1 LLKNEDIII
10 AVEKALY
17 GDYIISNP
25 TVRQAHG
32 PEQSRRTHGPVLMSY
47 LCGVVIDQKI
57 TVKPV
62 ISITRTPSGST
73 YACQEIDRT
82 FEELTEVE
90 GIGMV
95 SAQKNQRGSAYRGLL
110 AFRSTESRFIKSVS
124 GTNRFYG
131 VKRC

>member
-1 LLKNEDIII
+1 LLKNEGIII

-25 TVRQAHG
+25 TVRHAIRQAHG
-32 PEQSRRTHGPVLMSY
+32 PEQGRRTHGPVLMSY

-57 TVKPV
+57 KVKTV
-62 ISITRTPSGST
+62 ISIARTPSGST

-95 SAQKNQRGSAYRGLL
+95 SAQKNQRGSGYRGLL
-110 AFRSTESRFIKSVS
+110 DRLSRVL
-124 GTNRFYG
+124 
-131 VKRC
+131 